1 MCVMSRG
8 QLLTLST
15 REAWNHLPPEVNFKL
30 ASALLFNYL
39 LSFEQS
45 TLPGLVSVSLSV
57 SKEKA
62 MTI

>member
-1 MCVMSRG
+1 MCVMSGG

-15 REAWNHLPPEVNFKL
+15 REAWNRLPPEVNLKL

-45 TLPGLVSVSLSV
+45 ALPGLVSVSLSV